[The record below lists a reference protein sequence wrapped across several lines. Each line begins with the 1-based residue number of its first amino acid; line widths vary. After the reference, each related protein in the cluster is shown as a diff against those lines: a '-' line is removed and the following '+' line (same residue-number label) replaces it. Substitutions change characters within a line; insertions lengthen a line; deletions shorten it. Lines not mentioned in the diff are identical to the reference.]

1 MHFGKIKYLVFAVL
15 FLMVQASCT
24 NDPRKLEPTFV
35 IANDVDDILLFQD
48 SLIKPIDYINLLSLE
63 QLPIEQRKVTFIHQ
77 ILPSVLICK
86 YNLELQKRHIQKFIE
101 KDSARLTRKQRRYL
115 DSLYVKYKTSNP
127 NELLNRLH
135 THPVSIVLAQAALE
149 SAWGTSRFYS
159 EGNNLFGI
167 WSFNSRDNRMASRG
181 LRDGEPVYVKRY
193 RSLAESVEDYF
204 LVIGRGPF
212 RKFRQKRLETENPY
226 ILVNF
231 LDNYSEKNKEYA
243 HLLRNIIEM
252 NDLTRFDHY
261 HLDPEF
267 IR

>member
-1 MHFGKIKYLVFAVL
+1 MHYGKIKYLISSVL
-15 FLMVQASCT
+15 FLLLQGSCT

-35 IANDVDDILLFQD
+35 IADDVDDIFLFQD

-63 QLPIEQRKVTFIHQ
+63 QLPIEQRKITFIHQ

-101 KDSARLTRKQRRYL
+101 KDSSRLTRKQRRYL
-115 DSLYVKYKTSNP
+115 DSLYVKYKTNNP
-127 NELLNRLH
+127 NELLNRMH

-167 WSFNSRDNRMASRG
+167 WSFSSRDNRMASRG

-193 RSLAESVEDYF
+193 RSLAESVDDYF

-212 RKFRQKRLETENPY
+212 LKFRQKRLETENPY
-226 ILVNF
+226 VLVNF
-231 LDNYSEKNKEYA
+231 LDNYSEKDKEYA